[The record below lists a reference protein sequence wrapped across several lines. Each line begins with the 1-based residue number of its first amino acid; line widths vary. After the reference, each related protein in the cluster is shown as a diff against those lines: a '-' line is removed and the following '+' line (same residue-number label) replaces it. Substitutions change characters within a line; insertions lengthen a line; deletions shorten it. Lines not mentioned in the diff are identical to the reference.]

1 MGLYDKWQKSY
12 SYRLYFTVVLGF
24 YLKKI
29 FISEQI
35 PENRFGAFQ
44 RLVKNVSPSLM
55 YLAM

>member
-1 MGLYDKWQKSY
+1 MISGKILWLPLIFS
-12 SYRLYFTVVLGF
+12 SSIRFLFE
-24 YLKKI
+24 KI

-35 PENRFGAFQ
+35 AENRFGAFQ